1 MIKID
6 LEREKLQLLKQ
17 QIVYTEVLK
26 LIETHGCIFEN
37 TVLMSAKQYN
47 ISINKAEITDIIR
60 KLFNI

>member
-26 LIETHGCIFEN
+26 LIETNGYTFED
-37 TVLMSAKQYN
+37 TVFIAAKQHN
-47 ISINKAEITDIIR
+47 ISVSKAEITDIIR